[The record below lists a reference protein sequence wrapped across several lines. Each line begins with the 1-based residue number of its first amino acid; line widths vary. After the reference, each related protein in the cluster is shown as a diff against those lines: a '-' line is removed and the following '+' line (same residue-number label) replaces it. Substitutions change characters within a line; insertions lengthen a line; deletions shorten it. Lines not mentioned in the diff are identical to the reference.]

1 MQHVAVKRFDAFQRL
16 RQITTVAIGAV
27 LVVASSVALSFAQKS
42 SQTTFPSAEA
52 ASHALFVAVQS
63 DNDQAVTQVLGGE
76 TELVSTDD
84 SAEDK
89 LEREHFAKKY
99 EEMHRLV
106 REPDGTT
113 VLYVG
118 AENWPF
124 PIPLASKNGA
134 WHFDSEAGSGEILCR
149 RSGENATPGIHV
161 RFCRGNSKQPSPQ

>member
-63 DNDQAVTQVLGGE
+63 DNEQAVTQVLGGE

-89 LEREHFAKKY
+89 LEREHFAKQFWIDRCAEGDQKCTVTCGRDPP
-99 EEMHRLV
+99 HLLDSTWG
-106 REPDGTT
+106 REK
-113 VLYVG
+113 
-118 AENWPF
+118 F
-124 PIPLASKNGA
+124 
-134 WHFDSEAGSGEILCR
+134 SE
-149 RSGENATPGIHV
+149 
-161 RFCRGNSKQPSPQ
+161 